1 MFVEQKISEI
11 VVGSYIVKILEQ
23 TGDYHLSGPGW
34 VKSEAVIE
42 ALKKKGIK
50 RLLVDPS
57 KQRQQQP
64 VLAFPPIPP
73 SIMTPI
79 SSGSQQPDISVTAEQ
94 DSVLE
99 EMAEAKA
106 LFSASKKLQKKVFED
121 VKNGALI
128 DLAPV
133 RELTD
138 ESIDVIFKNS
148 DALACVINLRN
159 KDEYLLEHSI
169 AVSMLMAFF
178 ARHLGI
184 DKKIIKELAIGAF
197 LHDVGKIRTPDH
209 ILHKPGKLTDAEFEI
224 MKEHVKH
231 SIDIIKETPGISHL
245 SLKVAALH
253 HERLNGIGY
262 PYGLTGDKISTYGR
276 MIAICDVFDALTAN
290 RCYKQGYSQLK
301 SLSILRSLAEEGQLD
316 PLLVD
321 SFIRCMGVYPVGSL
335 VRLSSDRLAI
345 VEHKNKTDPIRP
357 KVNAFYCLKNKNFAA
372 TSRIDLAG
380 QDEEKILQ
388 CVRANDFDLDME
400 QIMKY
405 LASEG

>member
-1 MFVEQKISEI
+1 MFVEQDISEI
-11 VVGSYIVKILEQ
+11 VVGTYIVKILEQ
-23 TGDYHLSGPGW
+23 TGDHKLTSPGW
-34 VKSEAVIE
+34 VRSDTVIA

-57 KQRQQQP
+57 KQRLQQP

-73 SIMTPI
+73 SVVTPI
-79 SSGSQQPDISVTAEQ
+79 AAETPQSDSSAAAEQ
-94 DSVLE
+94 DTFLE
-99 EMAEAKA
+99 EISQAQE
-106 LFSASKKLQKKVFED
+106 LFSASKELQKKVFED
-121 VKNGALI
+121 VKNGAQI

-184 DKKIIKELAIGAF
+184 EKKIIRELSIGAF

-209 ILHKPGKLTDAEFEI
+209 ILNKPGKLTDAEFEI

-231 SIDIIKETPGISHL
+231 SIDIIKATPGISHL
-245 SLKVAALH
+245 SLRVAALH
-253 HERLNGIGY
+253 HERLNGVGY

-290 RCYKQGYSQLK
+290 RCYKQGYSPIK
-301 SLSILRSLAEEGQLD
+301 SLRILRTLAEEGQLD

-335 VRLSSDRLAI
+335 VRLNSDRLAI

-357 KVNAFYCLKNKNFAA
+357 KVNAFYCLKKRDFAA
-372 TSRIDLAG
+372 TNRIDLAG
-380 QDEEKILQ
+380 QDEEKIVQ